1 MLQWLVMSDQKFSGE
16 REVVRLMG
24 CITMTKRKG
33 LTLGRGLVLIALIM
47 VKNGDHVI
55 GTQFPEGTRV
65 KVVQGDEHLTLWNK
79 AIEFLDKTGKGE
91 QLARTDNNGE
101 EVEWK

>member
-1 MLQWLVMSDQKFSGE
+1 M
-16 REVVRLMG
+16 
-24 CITMTKRKG
+24 
-33 LTLGRGLVLIALIM
+33 VLIALIM
-47 VKNGDHVI
+47 AKNSDHVI

-65 KVVQGDEHLTLWNK
+65 EVVQGDEHLTLWNK

-91 QLARTDNNGE
+91 QLARTDNKGE